1 LKARLTIFST
11 KKRSINSVHIMHVPD
26 IFVTLYSYTHAPTS
40 NYASTLFNVFHSPRY
55 TTLVMA
61 NDNY

>member
-1 LKARLTIFST
+1 
-11 KKRSINSVHIMHVPD
+11 MHVPD